1 MFQEDSAVKLDYMI
15 KMENMLN
22 ILERGSMERIYMC
35 LTMGGGV
42 KEKEIKYIDE
52 KVYYLGDLR
61 CHYGHFLIDEASR
74 LWGILGENADVRV
87 VCFLA
92 LEQMPKWLL
101 EFFEYVG
108 LPQSRLLIL
117 KRPTKFTEVLFYTPA
132 YISGKYISNQYK
144 NIFNYVADNVS
155 KRGIPKKDIN
165 EVKLYLSRSNLHKIY
180 RSFGERVIE
189 KILRDNGFEILHPEC
204 MTLAEQVEKYM
215 HASIIISTNG
225 TLSHNVLFASKA
237 IKLVIL
243 DRAHSEFGINNHQA
257 AISLLFETPPRIV
270 RCSTKNS
277 NHAISY
283 MGITED
289 MRKMFEEYGIV
300 NKHVLRRRIESI
312 MEYIGY
318 GIFFAMSKLKHI
330 IIK

>member
-22 ILERGSMERIYMC
+22 ILERGGMERIYMC
-35 LTMGGGV
+35 LTMRGGV

-74 LWGILGENADVRV
+74 LWGILEENADVRV

-132 YISGKYISNQYK
+132 YISGKYISNQY
-144 NIFNYVADNVS
+144 
-155 KRGIPKKDIN
+155 
-165 EVKLYLSRSNLHKIY
+165 
-180 RSFGERVIE
+180 
-189 KILRDNGFEILHPEC
+189 
-204 MTLAEQVEKYM
+204 
-215 HASIIISTNG
+215 
-225 TLSHNVLFASKA
+225 
-237 IKLVIL
+237 
-243 DRAHSEFGINNHQA
+243 
-257 AISLLFETPPRIV
+257 
-270 RCSTKNS
+270 
-277 NHAISY
+277 
-283 MGITED
+283 
-289 MRKMFEEYGIV
+289 
-300 NKHVLRRRIESI
+300 
-312 MEYIGY
+312 
-318 GIFFAMSKLKHI
+318 
-330 IIK
+330 